1 MFFLTQHPGPVSK
14 LVWRSKNKKGIASL
28 KKDKKLKAILDLT
41 FRLQQLSSPL
51 LMLKMNLF
59 KLHFSTNSSTY
70 CGPMFFAQLFSLH
83 VLQWRKILNVF
94 GWKMLCHGYKSVVNF
109 PVFPAAHF
117 TQTRTASFNS
127 CQNTVLD

>member
-28 KKDKKLKAILDLT
+28 KKENKLKAILDLT

-70 CGPMFFAQLFSLH
+70 CRPMFFAQFLACTYFTL
-83 VLQWRKILNVF
+83 RKLVEQA
-94 GWKMLCHGYKSVVNF
+94 L
-109 PVFPAAHF
+109 
-117 TQTRTASFNS
+117 TAVKTPSWINK
-127 CQNTVLD
+127 L